1 MNFRFLFVIFLFISN
16 VTSSQELNIKGV
28 FKGANVYIVNPFAK
42 TEEGF
47 TIQSLTVNDRVYS
60 EDMKSSA
67 FEIDLA
73 HMGFKL
79 GEDLRFCIKYK
90 DSIAPSI
97 INMEAIQAVSSF
109 ELKKATIDKD
119 QFLNWKCSNE
129 MGSLPFN
136 VQQYRWNKWITVGQ
150 LRGVGTYGV
159 NHYRIKVP
167 IHSGENMFRIHQVDY
182 TEKDNYSD
190 TIQYKSRMKPVSL
203 VNKKVKSK
211 LRFSAPTQFEIFD
224 LFGNLIFDGFGKEV
238 RFDDLI
244 PGKYYVNYD
253 NTIGEFI
260 KE

>member
-1 MNFRFLFVIFLFISN
+1 M
-16 VTSSQELNIKGV
+16 
-28 FKGANVYIVNPFAK
+28 NPFAK
-42 TEEGF
+42 IEGRF
-47 TIQSLTVNDRVYS
+47 TIESISINDKEYT
-60 EDMKSSA
+60 ENMESSA

-79 GEDLRFCIKYK
+79 GEDLHFCIRYK
-90 DSIAPSI
+90 DSITPSI

-109 ELKKATIDKD
+109 EMKKASIDKD

-129 MGSLPFN
+129 TGSLPFSI
-136 VQQYRWNKWITVGQ
+136 QQYRWNKWVTVGQ
-150 LRGVGTYGV
+150 LRGVGTDGV

-167 IHSGENMFRIHQVDY
+167 IHSGDNMFRIHQVDY

-190 TIQYKSRMKPVSL
+190 TIQYKSRIKPVTL
-203 VNKKVKSK
+203 VNKKVTSK
-211 LRFSAPTQFEIFD
+211 LIFSAPTQFEIFD
-224 LFGNLIFDGFGKEV
+224 LFGNLIYNGFGNEV

>member
-1 MNFRFLFVIFLFISN
+1 MNFRFLFVIFLFISS
-16 VTSSQELNIKGV
+16 VASSQELNVEGV
-28 FKGANVYIVNPFAK
+28 FKGENVYIMNPFAK
-42 TEEGF
+42 TKDCF
-47 TIQSLTVNDRVYS
+47 TIQSLSINDRVYS
-60 EDMKSSA
+60 EDIESSA
-67 FEIDLA
+67 FEVDLT
-73 HMGFKL
+73 HMGFNI

-90 DSIAPSI
+90 DSITPSI
-97 INMEAIQAVSSF
+97 INMDAIQAVSSF
-109 ELKKATIDKD
+109 EMEKASIDKD

-150 LRGVGTYGV
+150 LIGVGTFGV

-167 IHSGENMFRIHQVDY
+167 IHSGENMFRIHQIDY

-190 TIQYKSRMKPVSL
+190 TIQFNSKITPVTL
-203 VNKKVKSK
+203 VNKKVTSK
-211 LRFSAPTQFEIFD
+211 LMFSAPTQFQIFD

>member
-1 MNFRFLFVIFLFISN
+1 MNFRLLFLIFLFTSSLA
-16 VTSSQELNIKGV
+16 SSQELNIKGV
-28 FKGANVYIVNPFAK
+28 FKGANVYIMNPFAK
-42 TEEGF
+42 TQDCF
-47 TIQSLTVNDRVYS
+47 TIESISINEKTYT
-60 EDMKSSA
+60 EDMGSSA

-73 HMGFKL
+73 HMDFKL
-79 GEDLRFCIKYK
+79 GEDLRFCFKYK
-90 DSIAPSI
+90 DSITPSI

-109 ELKKATIDKD
+109 KVKKASIDKD

-136 VQQYRWNKWITVGQ
+136 VQQYRWDKWITVGQ
-150 LRGVGTYGV
+150 LRGIGTYGI

-190 TIQYKSRMKPVSL
+190 TIQYKSKIKPVTL

-211 LRFSAPTQFEIFD
+211 LMFSAPTQFEIFD